1 MDLAEGGEGIR
12 AGRDAVPKPCREDLS
27 SAVGVAPTARNKEV
41 PAKKVE

>member
-12 AGRDAVPKPCREDLS
+12 AGRDAGAEPCKEDLS

-41 PAKKVE
+41 PADKVE